1 MNKRSILTRIGIFF
15 SDLCKWFKETTSL
28 ASGPCFGN
36 EDLSDKDIHEIM
48 NIIYKGN
55 PPKYRIV
62 RDGEK
67 ENE

>member
-1 MNKRSILTRIGIFF
+1 MDKHSILTRISKFF
-15 SDLCKWFKETTSL
+15 SDPWKWFKETTSL